1 MLNFDEEKLLREVSY
16 QTSRSGGKGGQHVNK
31 VSTKVA
37 LNFSIDDSDVLSD
50 LQKQLVKEKLVARI
64 NALGVLKV
72 VSEEERTQ
80 FRNKKKADEKF
91 IKLIKSCF
99 KIKKKRVPTTPDN
112 KIKEER
118 LKEKRKISEKKVL
131 RYKNITPL
139 S

>member
-80 FRNKKKADEKF
+80 FRNKKR
-91 IKLIKSCF
+91 LM
-99 KIKKKRVPTTPDN
+99 KI
-112 KIKEER
+112 
-118 LKEKRKISEKKVL
+118 
-131 RYKNITPL
+131 Y
-139 S
+139 

>member
-1 MLNFDEEKLLREVSY
+1 MLNFDEEKLLKEVSY

-80 FRNKKKADEKF
+80 FKNKKKANEKF
-91 IKLIKSCF
+91 LKLIKGCF
-99 KIKKKRVPTTPDN
+99 KIKKKRVPTTIDN